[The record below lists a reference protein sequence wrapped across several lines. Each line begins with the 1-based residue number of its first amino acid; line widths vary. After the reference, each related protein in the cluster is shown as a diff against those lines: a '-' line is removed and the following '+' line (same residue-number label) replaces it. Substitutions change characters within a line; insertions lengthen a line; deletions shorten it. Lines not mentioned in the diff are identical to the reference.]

1 MEIVYNKTEAEE
13 RAFVQKLVDTAWPAL
28 RPVVGQV
35 LGRGGQATVYK
46 LAFADGH
53 SEALKVIDTSVYRDP
68 AHRKDANRRGCSEI
82 HYHKQLSAKTNT
94 VCKLYDSSSIF
105 LGCERSQDAP
115 MCFLL
120 RMELLTPIDPKELAA
135 LKPANREKAVLQ
147 IVQGVLEALCQTE
160 DIKIVHRDVKCGN
173 ILLRHDSTTGQ
184 SHRFVL
190 CDFGLARPFRT
201 RTDRNFFTVCGS
213 RDHVSPEIISHGKLI
228 AGRSDIY
235 SSGVMMF
242 HLLFPQNDDFF
253 DPVTFRQ
260 DTTEFPFCQEIK
272 RLLLNMTEIDP
283 ANRPSPA
290 VALIEVNR
298 LLMQCDAEYFRC
310 IRQQLLS
317 DLAQRR
323 QPAPE
328 LMAAMPESSEATHI
342 LRACSAALAD
352 DIHQTMQEL
361 LCGATVPNN
370 SGCALYYLAVLLQ
383 QKRSY
388 RQKAAELFRLSASQ
402 GYTPAR
408 SALKGEK
415 TDSASF
421 LRSILLAV

>member
-1 MEIVYNKTEAEE
+1 MKIGPEAEQQ
-13 RAFVQKLVDTAWPAL
+13 AFIQKLVDTAWPDL
-28 RPVVGQV
+28 HPVVGQI
-35 LGRGGQATVYK
+35 LGYGGQATVYK
-46 LAFADGH
+46 LTFSDSDGH
-53 SEALKVIDTSVYRDP
+53 CEALKVIDTSVYRDP
-68 AHRKDANRRGCSEI
+68 ARRKDANRRGRSEI
-82 HYHKQLSAKTNT
+82 HYHKQLSAKTDT
-94 VCKLYDSSSIF
+94 VCKLYNSSSIF

-120 RMELLTPIDPKELAA
+120 RMELLTSIDPKGLAA
-135 LKPANREKAVLQ
+135 LKPVNREKAVLQ

-160 DIKIVHRDVKCGN
+160 DAGIVHRDVKCGN
-173 ILLRHDSTTGQ
+173 VLLRHDSTTGQ
-184 SHRFVL
+184 SRRFVL

-213 RDHVSPEIISHGKLI
+213 RDHIAPEIIRCGKLI

-235 SSGVMMF
+235 SAGVMLF

-253 DPVTFRQ
+253 DPVAFRQ
-260 DTTEFPFCQEIK
+260 NTAEFPFCQEIK

-283 ANRPSPA
+283 TNRPAPA

-298 LLMQCDAEYFRC
+298 LLMQRDAEYFRC

-317 DLAQRR
+317 DLAQSR

-328 LMAAMPESSEATHI
+328 LMAAMPESEAAHL

-352 DIHQTMQEL
+352 NTHQMAEEL
-361 LCGATVPNN
+361 LRGAAAQNN
-370 SGCALYYLAVLLQ
+370 SGCALYYLAVLFQ
-383 QKRSY
+383 NRSC
-388 RQKAAELFRLSASQ
+388 RQKAAELFRLSASH
-402 GYTPAR
+402 GYVPSR
-408 SALKGEK
+408 NALKGEK

>member
-1 MEIVYNKTEAEE
+1 MEVIYNKTEAEE
-13 RAFVQKLVDTAWPAL
+13 RAFVQKLVDTAWPDL
-28 RPVVGQV
+28 HPVVGQV

-68 AHRKDANRRGCSEI
+68 ARRKDANRRGRSEI
-82 HYHKQLSAKTNT
+82 RYQKQLSDKTDT

-120 RMELLTPIDPKELAA
+120 RMELLTSIDPKGLAA
-135 LKPANREKAVLQ
+135 LKPVNREKAVLQ

-160 DIKIVHRDVKCGN
+160 DAGIVHRDVKCGN

-184 SHRFVL
+184 SRRFVL

-201 RTDRNFFTVCGS
+201 RTDRTFFSVCGS
-213 RDHVSPEIISHGKLI
+213 RDHIPPEIIRCGKLI

-235 SSGVMMF
+235 SAGVMLF

-253 DPVTFRQ
+253 DPVAFRQ
-260 DTTEFPFCQEIK
+260 DTAEFPFCQEIK

-283 ANRPSPA
+283 TNRPAPA

-298 LLMQCDAEYFRC
+298 LLMQRDAEYFRC

-317 DLAQRR
+317 DLAQSR

-328 LMAAMPESSEATHI
+328 LMAAMPESEAAHL

-352 DIHQTMQEL
+352 NTHQMAEEL
-361 LCGATVPNN
+361 LRGAAAQNN
-370 SGCALYYLAVLLQ
+370 SGCALYYLAVLFQ
-383 QKRSY
+383 NRSC
-388 RQKAAELFRLSASQ
+388 RQKAAELFRLSASR
-402 GYTPAR
+402 GYLPAC

-415 TDSASF
+415 IDSASF
-421 LRSILLAV
+421 LSSILLAV